1 MRFKDVFSI
10 IGPSMVG
17 PSSSHTAGA
26 VRLGRTARHVLGAV
40 PERADIVLY
49 GSFAA
54 TYRGH
59 GTDVAI
65 VGGLLDYDTDDM
77 RIRNAFEL
85 ADSAGMD
92 VQIRPA
98 QKTGVHPNTAMM
110 VVQSGS
116 DKVTV
121 TGSSIGGGNIEIT
134 SIDEF
139 EVKFTAGYPTLL
151 IFHADRRGVLAEI
164 TDIFKLAN
172 ANIGYMEVDRK
183 SRSGDAL
190 TVIESDEVLDD
201 EFVTRIVQL
210 PDVYKVRLINLA
222 AKKDEARREK
232 EDEIH

>member
-26 VRLGRTARHVLGAV
+26 VRLGRAARHVLGAT

-65 VGGLLDYDTDDM
+65 VAGLLDYDTDDM

-85 ADSAGMD
+85 ADSAGMG
-92 VQIRPA
+92 VQLRTA
-98 QKTGVHPNTAMM
+98 EKVGMHPNTVMM
-110 VVQSGS
+110 ILQSGA

-134 SIDEF
+134 GIDEF
-139 EVKFTAGYPTLL
+139 EVKFTASYPTLL

-164 TDIFKLAN
+164 TDIFKQAN

-190 TVIESDEVLDD
+190 TVIESDEILGSA
-201 EFVTRIVQL
+201 FISRIAQL

-222 AKKDEARREK
+222 AKKEEA
-232 EDEIH
+232 